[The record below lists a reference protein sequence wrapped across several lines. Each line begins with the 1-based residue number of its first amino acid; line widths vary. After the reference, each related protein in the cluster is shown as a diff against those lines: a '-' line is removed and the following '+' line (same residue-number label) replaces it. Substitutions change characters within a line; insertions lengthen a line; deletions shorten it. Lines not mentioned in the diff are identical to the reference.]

1 MEFSIGQRWIS
12 HSETQLGLGIVT
24 EAKSRRVKIMFPAV
38 GESRIYAIDTA
49 PLSRIIYSVGDV
61 ISNDQ
66 DLTITIQ
73 QCEQQQSLYIY
84 TGYDSKGQTHSLHE
98 IDVSSFVHFTTP
110 EQRLFSGQLDKNKNF
125 SLRIETLNHL
135 DRLQQSNVKGLLG
148 SRSNLL
154 PHQLYIANK
163 IAQRHAPRVL
173 LADEVG
179 LGKTIEAGMILHH
192 QIITEQAQRVLII
205 VPDSLI
211 HQWLVEML
219 RRFNLK
225 FSIYDRER
233 VETLIEEGLN
243 NPLEADQ
250 LILCSISLLTDHSDI
265 ANFASN
271 CSWDMLIID
280 EAHHLAWSQDEA
292 SIEYQ
297 LVEKLSQISQSLL
310 LLTATPEQ
318 MGVES
323 HFARLKLLDPARF
336 HDFDSYR
343 HEQENYQ
350 QLNQYLDQIQANQ
363 NISKDSHSNPLLKG
377 INVTNTS
384 NIIPQLL
391 DQHGTGRVYFRNTRA
406 TIDDF
411 PKRQSHAYP
420 LPCPKEYSDSKQSLY
435 PEHSMDPKIW
445 IENDPRV
452 AWLVNHLQKL
462 KPEKVLVI
470 CHHAQTAIHL
480 DQYLNLRAGIRS
492 TSFYEDMSI
501 IERDRAAAYF
511 SEGSKIDDEY
521 SNMGAQV
528 MICSEIGSEG
538 RNFQF
543 ASHLILFDLSI
554 NPDLIEQRIGR
565 LDRIGQKNDIQIH
578 IPYLTNTAQEIIFRW
593 LHDGINLFS
602 RSCSAGQEILRH
614 FSHDLELLVKA
625 ENTDKCSLE
634 RLVKDTS
641 VFTQKLN
648 EKLQRGRDRLIELNS
663 FDAEQAAIIINDIEA
678 QAQTKVL
685 TDYMESVFDQLGIN
699 SEFHSEHAYIIKASE
714 HTQGDL
720 PGLKEDGT
728 TITYDREKALSREDM
743 EFVTW
748 EHPMVSESMSMI
760 INSEFGNTAVATIST
775 NALEKG
781 SLLLEV
787 WYGINVIA
795 DKKLQLSRYLP
806 ITPTRCLLDN
816 KGNNYSQ
823 AISHDLLNPLC
834 KSLPKKTAIAIVNKT
849 KALTSNLLEK
859 AQLIV
864 DKELVVILQKAHDK
878 IQSNL
883 GEELDRLRAL
893 QEKNK
898 TIRKDEIEH
907 MEETIQISQM
917 LIDKAQFQVQ
927 AIRLIVNS

>member
-24 EAKSRRVKIMFPAV
+24 EAKSRRVKIIFPAV

-73 QCEQQQSLYIY
+73 HCEEQQSLYIY
-84 TGYDSKGQTHSLHE
+84 TGHDSQGNTHTLHE

-125 SLRIETLNHL
+125 ALRIETLKHIN
-135 DRLQQSNVKGLLG
+135 RLQQSNVKGLLG

-163 IAQRHAPRVL
+163 IAKRHAPRVL

-192 QIITEQAQRVLII
+192 QIITEQAQRVLIV

-233 VETLIEEGLN
+233 IATLLQEGLA

-250 LILCSISLLTDHSDI
+250 LILCPISLLTDHADI
-265 ANFASN
+265 ANFATN
-271 CSWDMLIID
+271 CSWDMLIVD

-292 SIEYQ
+292 SPEYQ
-297 LVEKLSQISQSLL
+297 LVEQLSQISQSLL

-318 MGVES
+318 MGIES
-323 HFARLKLLDPARF
+323 HFARLRLLDPARF
-336 HDFDSYR
+336 HNFDSYR
-343 HEQENYQ
+343 QEQENYQ
-350 QLNQYLDQIQANQ
+350 QLNQCLDQIQANQ
-363 NISKDSHSNPLLKG
+363 TIPQEPALNTLLEDIDTTDSA
-377 INVTNTS
+377 

-411 PKRQSHAYP
+411 PQRQSHAYP
-420 LPCPKEYSDSKQSLY
+420 LPCPTEYSDSKHSLY
-435 PEHSMDPKIW
+435 PEHTIDPTIW
-445 IENDPRV
+445 IDKDPRV
-452 AWLVNHLQKL
+452 AWLVNHLQNL
-462 KPEKVLVI
+462 RPEKVLVI

-492 TSFYEDMSI
+492 TSFYEDMTI

-511 SEGSKIDDEY
+511 SEGSQIDDEY

-578 IPYLTNTAQEIIFRW
+578 IPYITNTAQEIIFHW

-602 RSCSAGQEILRH
+602 HSCPAGQEILRH
-614 FSHDLELLVKA
+614 FKDKLEQLLEA
-625 ENTDKCSLE
+625 NNRDENTLANLVENTSIFTRELSE
-634 RLVKDTS
+634 RL
-641 VFTQKLN
+641 QN
-648 EKLQRGRDRLIELNS
+648 GRDRLIELNS
-663 FDAEQAAIIINDIEA
+663 FDAAQAATIIDEIEA
-678 QAQTKVL
+678 QTQTEAL
-685 TDYMESVFDQLGIN
+685 TDYMENVFDQLGIN
-699 SEFHSEHAYIIKASE
+699 SEFHSEHAYIIKPSE
-714 HTQGDL
+714 QSQGDL

-728 TITYDREKALSREDM
+728 TITYDRKKALSREDM

-748 EHPMVSESMSMI
+748 EHPMVSESIGMI

-781 SLLLEV
+781 CLLLEV

-806 ITPTRCLLDN
+806 MSPTRCLLDN
-816 KGNNYSQ
+816 KGTDYSQ
-823 AISHDLLNPLC
+823 AISFDILNPLC

-849 KALTSNLLEK
+849 KSLASSLLEK
-859 AQLIV
+859 TQMIV
-864 DKELVVILQKAHDK
+864 DKELVSIQQKAQKKIQVELGNELNRLKALQK
-878 IQSNL
+878 
-883 GEELDRLRAL
+883 
-893 QEKNK
+893 KNK
-898 TIRKDEIEH
+898 TIRNDEIEH
-907 MEETIQISQM
+907 IKETIEISQR
-917 LIDKAQFQVQ
+917 LIEKAKFQIQ

>member
-1 MEFSIGQRWIS
+1 MEFNIGQRWIS

-49 PLSRIIYSVGDV
+49 PLSRIVYSEGDI

-73 QCEQQQSLYIY
+73 QCEEQESLYIY
-84 TGYDSKGQTHSLHE
+84 TGVDDDGQIHSLHE

-110 EQRLFSGQLDKNKNF
+110 EQRLFSGQLDKNKNLT
-125 SLRIETLNHL
+125 LRIETLKHI
-135 DRLQQSNVKGLLG
+135 DRLQQSKIKGLLG
-148 SRSNLL
+148 SRSSLL

-163 IAQRHAPRVL
+163 IARRHAPRVL

-179 LGKTIEAGMILHH
+179 LGKTIEAGMILHY
-192 QIITEQAQRVLII
+192 QIITEQTQRVLIV

-225 FSIYDRER
+225 FSIYDVER
-233 VETLIEEGLN
+233 VHTLLEEDIS

-250 LILCSISLLTDHSDI
+250 LILCPISLLTENPEI
-265 ANFASN
+265 ADFA
-271 CSWDMLIID
+271 CTTEWDMLIVD
-280 EAHHLAWSQDEA
+280 EAHHLAWSQDVV

-297 LVEKLSQISQSLL
+297 LVEKLSYVSESLL

-318 MGVES
+318 MGIES

-336 HDFDSYR
+336 HDFDIYQ
-343 HEQENYQ
+343 HEQQNYQ
-350 QLNQYLDQIQANQ
+350 LLNKYLDQLQDGQVTQENAALN
-363 NISKDSHSNPLLKG
+363 SLLAD
-377 INVTNTS
+377 IDTS
-384 NIIPQLL
+384 DKANIIPQLL

-406 TIDDF
+406 TIANF
-411 PKRQSHAYP
+411 PQRQAHAYP
-420 LPCPKEYSDSKQSLY
+420 LECPCEYSDHTQSLY
-435 PEHSMDPKIW
+435 PENFIDSDIW
-445 IENDPRV
+445 IESDPRV
-452 AWLVNHLQKL
+452 AWLVSHLQTL

-470 CHHAQTAIHL
+470 CHHAQTAIQL
-480 DQYLNLRAGIRS
+480 DNYLNLRVGIRS

-511 SEGSKIDDEY
+511 AEGSLIDDDY
-521 SNMGAQV
+521 SDMGAQV

-543 ASHLILFDLSI
+543 AHHLVLFDLST

-565 LDRIGQKNDIQIH
+565 LDRIGQKHDIQIH
-578 IPYLTNTAQEIIFRW
+578 IPYLDNTAQEIVFHW
-593 LHDGINLFS
+593 LHEGINLFTQS
-602 RSCSAGQEILRH
+602 NSAGHQIYMH
-614 FSHDLELLVKA
+614 FCDRLDELIGTAKIDKSHLD
-625 ENTDKCSLE
+625 
-634 RLVKDTS
+634 RLVKDTYEYS
-641 VFTQKLN
+641 QDLV
-648 EKLQRGRDRLIELNS
+648 EKLQQGRDRLIELNS
-663 FDAEQAAIIINDIEA
+663 FDAEDADNLITQIQQQTHVEA
-678 QAQTKVL
+678 L
-685 TDYMESVFDQLGIN
+685 NSHMEKVFDQLGIH
-699 SEFHSEHAYIIKASE
+699 SEFHSEHAYIIKPSE
-714 HTQGDL
+714 HMQGDL
-720 PGLKEDGT
+720 PGLKEDGI

-748 EHPMVSESMSMI
+748 EHPMVTESLDMI

-775 NALEKG
+775 GALEKG
-781 SLLLEV
+781 SLLIEV
-787 WYGINVIA
+787 WYSVNVIA

-806 ITPTRCLLDN
+806 ITPTRCLIDN

-823 AISHDLLNPLC
+823 AIGFDILNPLC

-849 KALTSNLLEK
+849 KALTGELLK
-859 AQLIV
+859 SAQQIVNQELINI
-864 DKELVVILQKAHDK
+864 KQQAHDK
-878 IQSNL
+878 MQADL
-883 GEELDRLRAL
+883 GHELTRLKAL
-893 QEKNK
+893 QKKNK
-898 TIRKDEIEH
+898 TIRDDEIIYL
-907 MEETIQISQM
+907 EECIDTCKT
-917 LIDKAQFQVQ
+917 LIDKSEFQVQ